1 MLIANLLNTIT
12 LLLWI
17 VVTLYIIVVLAQS
30 VPRVGLPK
38 AIRRLFSRS
47 FVPIILLVIGV
58 TVLSR
63 SLVFIEPQESA
74 VVISLIAPEGYQDQP
89 LRSGLHWIAPLV
101 ETVYRYP
108 ISWQTYTMSSNPS
121 EGQNI
126 GNDSIIART
135 QDGQEV
141 MIDSSIIYRLDA
153 DQVIRIHI
161 DWQDRYLED
170 FIRPTV
176 RNMVRNLASQYTA
189 DEINSSRRINLETD
203 LNELLQDELAN
214 MGFIMDAF
222 LLRNVSF
229 SPEYASAIEDKQ
241 VAQQAVIESQYQAT
255 QMVVIAEAEADA
267 IRRLAE
273 ANADALAL
281 IANELEGNPDLLVYN
296 YIERLAPN
304 ISVMLVPNDAPFLL
318 PLPSPAAIAI
328 GTPAP
333 DLLRTPVPDISPLP
347 GGVQPT
353 ITPLGGTSGG

>member
-1 MLIANLLNTIT
+1 MLIANLLDTIT

-17 VVTLYIIVVLAQS
+17 GVALYIVIVLVQS

-38 AIRRLFSRS
+38 AIRRLFSRA
-47 FVPIILLVIGV
+47 FIPIILLVIGV
-58 TVLSR
+58 TVFSR

-161 DWQDRYLED
+161 DWQNRYLED

-214 MGFIMDAF
+214 KGFIMDAF

-229 SPEYASAIEDKQ
+229 SPEYASAIEAKQ

-255 QMVVIAEAEADA
+255 QTVVIADAEAEA

-273 ANADALAL
+273 ANADALAV
-281 IANELEGNPDLLVYN
+281 IANELEGNPDLLVYR
-296 YIERLAPN
+296 YIDRLAPN

-318 PLPSPAAIAI
+318 PLPNPAVATSTPSPDFLH
-328 GTPAP
+328 T
-333 DLLRTPVPDISPLP
+333 LVPDTNLLP
-347 GGVQPT
+347 GSVQPT
-353 ITPLGGTSGG
+353 LTPVAGTNGG